1 MTNPQVEELEDTEII
16 TWSNNEI
23 SVLIAT
29 QEPTPVGRAEEIFN
43 LLEF

>member
-1 MTNPQVEELEDTEII
+1 MTNPDVQELEDNEII

-29 QEPTPVGRAEEIFN
+29 QEPSPAGRAEEI
-43 LLEF
+43 LSS